1 MVSYRV
7 FSNAPVTRS
16 FTSTP
21 RARRAWRQEE
31 RRIAAQL
38 FLAAYQHGIARI
50 NQDRVN
56 RDAGERAHQ
65 EANYHYQLAAEQD
78 PPSSPLPSPP
88 SSAALQ
94 VPEDLMI
101 GPIPLLSGEEM
112 HALSVLPVPDA
123 MPVPVPSLREAASR
137 PRGHAEDA
145 PTISLHSIASTGSA
159 PLSWGP
165 RRPAPGAPNPL
176 RTQARDVSPVRRMP
190 PLSTAQRRLFN
201 SPPSSP
207 LQDPNPPYSPT
218 APSTG
223 PSTPIGSVRPFIEEP
238 FTPQDP
244 SYSPTP
250 AQPYSPAVQNY
261 QPRVLPFGDEVR
273 PSIMWHG
280 ALDVNDFMA
289 QLAALELSRN
299 PGMALRDAEAVVMEA
314 FLDAQH
320 PPSSA
325 APAPPSSAPV
335 ESDHEVPAGPGV
347 DITDGSELF
356 PIDLTDD
363 SNNGSKECPIAL

>member
-1 MVSYRV
+1 MVSFRV

-65 EANYHYQLAAEQD
+65 EAEYHYQLAAEQD
-78 PPSSPLPSPP
+78 P
-88 SSAALQ
+88 
-94 VPEDLMI
+94 V
-101 GPIPLLSGEEM
+101 
-112 HALSVLPVPDA
+112 
-123 MPVPVPSLREAASR
+123 
-137 PRGHAEDA
+137 A
-145 PTISLHSIASTGSA
+145 PAD

-165 RRPAPGAPNPL
+165 RRPAPSAPNPV

-207 LQDPNPPYSPT
+207 LQDPNPPSSPGSPPYSPT

-223 PSTPIGSVRPFIEEP
+223 PVTPIGGVRPFIEEP

-280 ALDVNDFMA
+280 ALDMNDFMA

-356 PIDLTDD
+356 PIDLTDE
-363 SNNGSKECPIAL
+363 SKEGSKECPIAL

>member
-1 MVSYRV
+1 MVSFRV

-31 RRIAAQL
+31 RRAAAEL

-65 EANYHYQLAAEQD
+65 EANYHYQLAAGQD
-78 PPSSPLPSPP
+78 H
-88 SSAALQ
+88 
-94 VPEDLMI
+94 V
-101 GPIPLLSGEEM
+101 
-112 HALSVLPVPDA
+112 
-123 MPVPVPSLREAASR
+123 
-137 PRGHAEDA
+137 A
-145 PTISLHSIASTGSA
+145 PASTGAA

-165 RRPAPGAPNPL
+165 RQPAPGAPNPL
-176 RTQARDVSPVRRMP
+176 RTQARDISPVRRMP
-190 PLSTAQRRLFN
+190 PLSSAQRRLFN

-207 LQDPNPPYSPT
+207 TSPLYSPT

-223 PSTPIGSVRPFIEEP
+223 PATPIGSVRPFLEEP

-261 QPRVLPFGDEVR
+261 QPRVLHFGDEVR

-280 ALDVNDFMA
+280 ALDMNDFMA

-325 APAPPSSAPV
+325 APADPPSSAPV
-335 ESDHEVPAGPGV
+335 EPDHEVPAGPHV

-363 SNNGSKECPIAL
+363 SKDGSKECPIAL